1 MRVRVFFILLLLIV
15 SAGAGFPIT
24 VYLPKTVYTFH
35 PAMSLASLCHAPF
48 ASNYII
54 PTDKSKVFSNKELG
68 VLFQNAGYQ
77 DFTLIG
83 SGIDLRYI
91 PALSTSQD
99 IIDELLALYPD
110 AVPALKP
117 EMLPDRFYI
126 VKSDYAQ
133 SGNKVVVSVN
143 YIDLTK
149 DTGAPS
155 IMLLTFPV
163 LPKVEL
169 PKPASVVAAAWPT
182 NFNSFPAA
190 SGYAGAIQTAENEVY
205 IDSIQDYKAFIVY
218 KLGGL
223 TISVEARIIRKLDDV
238 TYLVENINSGKMLI
252 AKLIKK

>member
-1 MRVRVFFILLLLIV
+1 MRARIFFILLLLI
-15 SAGAGFPIT
+15 SFAGAGFSIT
-24 VYLPKTVYTFH
+24 IYLPKTVYTFH

-68 VLFQNAGYQ
+68 VLFQNAGYK

-83 SGIDLRYI
+83 NGIDLRYI
-91 PALSTSQD
+91 PALSASQD
-99 IIDELLALYPD
+99 IIDGLLALYPN

-126 VKSDYAQ
+126 VKSDYTLN
-133 SGNKVVVSVN
+133 GNKVLVSVN

-149 DTGAPS
+149 DMGAPS
-155 IMLLTFPV
+155 MLMVTFPLKPV
-163 LPKVEL
+163 VEL
-169 PKPASVVAAAWPT
+169 PKAALVAAAAWPT
-182 NFNSFPAA
+182 NYNSIPAA
-190 SGYAGAIQTAENEVY
+190 PGYAGAIQTAENEVY